1 MNVPLHFLKVFSFV
15 KRPLKVLLPVLFLAA
30 LGLLAGTKMAA
41 LRQLPPPAQAAGV
54 PVETVPVTT
63 GPITE
68 SLSYTGTIE
77 SAHRAAI
84 ASKVMAEIK
93 TLTVKEG
100 DRVAAGQLLV
110 LLDDGELNERLAQ
123 AAAAVDQAR
132 AALEQAEGALSLSR
146 TNYEK
151 ASANYIRGKQL
162 LDAGAIPRSV
172 FENQY
177 ELPFLQAKESVER
190 TAPAQVEAARAQLA
204 QAEAGLALAREA
216 YGNATIRA
224 PFNGVVTAVHQYPGD
239 LAAPGKPIL
248 ALDDTGK
255 MVARVKVAEADL
267 PHLRVGQK
275 ATLRYPGGRETVSQ
289 VSRIY
294 PAEDPLT
301 RSTIV
306 EVPVSSAGV
315 RPGMSVDVSLEVGRS
330 GRALLVPRRAVKTEQ
345 GKAWVFTVKNGRA
358 VRVPVTP
365 GLKNETHYEIKG
377 DLKPGE
383 PVVVS
388 DLTRLY
394 DGKEVFVYQEGSKS

>member
-1 MNVPLHFLKVFSFV
+1 MNVPLNFLKVFSFV
-15 KRPLKVLLPVLFLAA
+15 KRPLKVFLPVLFLAA
-30 LGLLAGTKMAA
+30 LGLLAGTKIMA

-54 PVETVPVTT
+54 PVETVPVTAGT
-63 GPITE
+63 ITE

-77 SAHRAAI
+77 SAHRASL
-84 ASKVMAEIK
+84 ASKVMAEIR

-100 DRVAAGQLLV
+100 DRVTRGQVLV
-110 LLDDGELNERLAQ
+110 VLNDEELKERLNQ

-132 AALEQAEGALSLSR
+132 AVLEQAEGALSVSR
-146 TNYEK
+146 TNLEK
-151 ASANYIRGKQL
+151 AAANYKRGQEL
-162 LDAGAIPRSV
+162 LAAGAIAPSV

-177 ELPFLQAKESVER
+177 ELPYQQAKESAER
-190 TAPAQVEAARAQLA
+190 TAPAQVRAARAQLA
-204 QAEAGLALAREA
+204 QAEAGLALARSA
-216 YGNATIRA
+216 YQDATIRA
-224 PFNGVVTAVHQYPGD
+224 PFNGVVTAVHNYPGD
-239 LAAPGKPIL
+239 LAVPGKPIL
-248 ALDDTGK
+248 TLDDTGK

-267 PHLRVGQK
+267 PFLKVGQK
-275 ATLRYPGGRETVSQ
+275 ATLRYPGGRETASQ

-306 EVPVSSAGV
+306 EVPVSSPGV
-315 RPGMSVDVSLEVGRS
+315 KPGMSVEVSLEAGRS
-330 GRALLVPRRAVKTEQ
+330 ERALLVPRRAVKTEQ
-345 GKAWVFTVKNGRA
+345 GRAWVFTVKNGRA
-358 VRVPVTP
+358 VQVPVTL

-394 DGKEVFVYQEGSKS
+394 DGKEVLVYREGSKS